1 MNNIPK
7 YLLPERLDDSNDLEI
22 TLQFDESLET
32 THYKFNKGCYITN
45 AKEKKTINSNYKPND
60 IKIKAKYMELLPES
74 CFEKYDEI
82 EYIKLKYEILEFND
96 HITTFLKRKGWNP
109 QNGNLEHNL
118 FIKYENIKNLEQL
131 MQKK

>member
-7 YLLPERLDDSNDLEI
+7 YLSDEQLDDSSDLSI
-22 TLQFDESLET
+22 TLHFDENLET
-32 THYKFNKGCYITN
+32 RHYKFNKGCYITN
-45 AKEKKTINSNYKPND
+45 AKEKKTINSGYKPND

-74 CFEKYDEI
+74 GFEKYDEI

-131 MQKK
+131 MRKK